1 MRNPT
6 SNPDSASPMAVT
18 PIPKLLRSLGIPL
31 ICSLVIQACYN
42 IVDSYFVSAM
52 QDTAEVTGMGDY
64 AMNALTLA
72 FPIQML
78 IVALGVGTGVG
89 VNALLARSMGDR
101 KSVV

>member
-52 QDTAEVTGMGDY
+52 QDTAEVTGMG
-64 AMNALTLA
+64 TT
-72 FPIQML
+72 P
-78 IVALGVGTGVG
+78 
-89 VNALLARSMGDR
+89 
-101 KSVV
+101 

>member
-42 IVDSYFVSAM
+42 IVDSYFVAKLSEEAM
-52 QDTAEVTGMGDY
+52 TAL
-64 AMNALTLA
+64 ALVY
-72 FPIQML
+72 PVQNL
-78 IVALGVGTGVG
+78 ITSIAVGFGWD
-89 VNALLARSMGDR
+89 L
-101 KSVV
+101 

>member
-42 IVDSYFVSAM
+42 IVDSYFVGRYS
-52 QDTAEVTGMGDY
+52 DTGLT
-64 AMNALTLA
+64 ALSIIYPLQLLM
-72 FPIQML
+72 I
-78 IVALGVGTGVG
+78 ALP
-89 VNALLARSMGDR
+89 
-101 KSVV
+101 